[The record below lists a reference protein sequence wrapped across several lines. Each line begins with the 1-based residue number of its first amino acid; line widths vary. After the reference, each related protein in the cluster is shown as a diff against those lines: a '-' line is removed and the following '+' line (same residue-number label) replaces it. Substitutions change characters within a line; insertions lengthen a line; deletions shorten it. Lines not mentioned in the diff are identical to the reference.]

1 MDRHI
6 TSNFQIPAASLGT
19 LMIISTVSWL
29 VLYDPI
35 IIPLAFRIRGITSCL
50 RVKQKMGVGIFA
62 VCLSTASL
70 AIVEGIRRKLAIE
83 ESFSE
88 HPEGVVNMSV
98 LWLLPRLVLDGL
110 AEAFNVVGQNEF
122 FICELPQSMSS
133 IGSTLSGSGIECR
146 CKSDS

>member
-1 MDRHI
+1 M
-6 TSNFQIPAASLGT
+6 
-19 LMIISTVSWL
+19 
-29 VLYDPI
+29 
-35 IIPLAFRIRGITSCL
+35 
-50 RVKQKMGVGIFA
+50 
-62 VCLSTASL
+62 CLSTASL

-133 IGSTLSGSGIECR
+133 IGSTLSGLGIECR